1 MPPSTHPAHAIRTS
15 HRVTLLDRVMVDYFG
30 SPTPLNQ
37 LAGVSVSGA
46 QSLVVTPYD
55 KSAFKLI
62 ETAILESGLGLMP
75 NNEGR

>member
-1 MPPSTHPAHAIRTS
+1 
-15 HRVTLLDRVMVDYFG
+15 MVDYFG